1 MVPPGKEREELL
13 NSLLTI
19 VNADHGL
26 RTQGSRST
34 HSTATQ
40 SASNFPV
47 ATIDACERAL
57 AHVVGP
63 IAPYLLRRALNK
75 ARTPEELEDAC
86 LGFISQPQQVEEFRK
101 FLRGQ

>member
-1 MVPPGKEREELL
+1 
-13 NSLLTI
+13 
-19 VNADHGL
+19 
-26 RTQGSRST
+26 
-34 HSTATQ
+34 
-40 SASNFPV
+40 
-47 ATIDACERAL
+47 L